1 MKPSCSYCFPV
12 FPMVFLWC
20 SYVFLWFS
28 YSFPMVFL
36 WFSHVFLWFPMVFL
50 WFSYVFLWFF
60 YGFPMF
66 SYGFPVVFL
75 CFPMVSTLQGLDLGV
90 GGGLGALRPLH
101 AAADRLA
108 TPRPLRRCW
117 VGALGGPGGPGTD
130 RIAVGFKMC
139 SDHWMYTLNIYIYIY
154 ILYAQI
160 YKYIYIYI
168 I

>member
-1 MKPSCSYCFPV
+1 MKPSCSYCFPA

-28 YSFPMVFL
+28 YSFPMVSCL
-36 WFSHVFLWFPMVFL
+36 
-50 WFSYVFLWFF
+50 
-60 YGFPMF
+60 
-66 SYGFPVVFL
+66 FL

-101 AAADRLA
+101 AAADRWQ
-108 TPRPLRRCW
+108 RRDPC
-117 VGALGGPGGPGTD
+117 GAAGWGPWGAGTD

-139 SDHWMYTLNIYIYIY
+139 SDHWMYTLNIYIY
-154 ILYAQI
+154 AQI